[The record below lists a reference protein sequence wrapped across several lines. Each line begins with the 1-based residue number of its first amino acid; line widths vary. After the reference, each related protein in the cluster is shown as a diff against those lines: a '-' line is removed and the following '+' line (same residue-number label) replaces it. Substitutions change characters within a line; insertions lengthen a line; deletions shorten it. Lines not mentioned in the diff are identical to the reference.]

1 MKAAQIS
8 KYSKELHAN
17 ITEIPIPPI
26 LDTQVLIKVKAAAV
40 NPLEI
45 LNITGSVKLIQN
57 YSMPFTLGN
66 ELTGI
71 IEKVGDNVQGFK
83 VGDAVY
89 TRLPIEHIGAFAEYV
104 AVDATAIWFLPS
116 HLDFVTGAAV
126 PLTGLTAYQSLHE
139 KLNAKAGQTVFIAGG
154 SGSFGQMAIPIAKSM
169 GLNVIVSGNI
179 TAKERTLAVGADR
192 FIDYKTENYWEVLEP
207 VDFVIDTLGA
217 SEFERELAIIKSGGR
232 LLSLITGPNKNFAI
246 SQGLPKW
253 KQFLFGLAG
262 SKYDKKAKEKNI
274 EYYFIFVRADGKQ
287 LEQVSKIVEKNQII
301 PAINPTKF
309 QLEDINQALEL
320 VANGHPEGKV
330 IIRFDE

>member
-26 LDTQVLIKVKAAAV
+26 LDSQVLIKVKAAAV

-104 AVDATAIWFLPS
+104 AVDATAI
-116 HLDFVTGAAV
+116 
-126 PLTGLTAYQSLHE
+126 
-139 KLNAKAGQTVFIAGG
+139 
-154 SGSFGQMAIPIAKSM
+154 
-169 GLNVIVSGNI
+169 
-179 TAKERTLAVGADR
+179 
-192 FIDYKTENYWEVLEP
+192 
-207 VDFVIDTLGA
+207 
-217 SEFERELAIIKSGGR
+217 
-232 LLSLITGPNKNFAI
+232 
-246 SQGLPKW
+246 
-253 KQFLFGLAG
+253 
-262 SKYDKKAKEKNI
+262 
-274 EYYFIFVRADGKQ
+274 
-287 LEQVSKIVEKNQII
+287 
-301 PAINPTKF
+301 
-309 QLEDINQALEL
+309 
-320 VANGHPEGKV
+320 
-330 IIRFDE
+330 